1 MSNPVRNPVRVE
13 GQVAPGFEPVKARF
27 EHNMKTLA
35 ERNAQ
40 LCIYVGDERVVDLWA
55 SCNGDA
61 AFSADSL
68 ANVFSSSKNLEAI
81 TLAMLFDQG
90 LVDYGARV
98 ADYWPEYAANGK
110 DQTTVA
116 DVMRHEAGLAAFDTT
131 LNPVDLQASQLA
143 TNTVGAII
151 AGQTPKWRLGADNQ
165 REYHAI
171 TRGWIVNEIFRRIE
185 PQGRTIGQFL
195 RTQVS
200 EKFALDAH
208 IGATD
213 SEIAR
218 MSDVVMLG
226 FGYQFMQGLVPR
238 RLGRRIEPNLAQN
251 LAKLWRLGKGRKS
264 GTTAGAPTPLTGMK
278 RLSVFNSTEVAK
290 AEIPSAGAR
299 CSARGLAKLAAIM
312 ANGGEL
318 EGKRLMSASA
328 HAALHAQPVA
338 RDMMSMPTTFTQGG
352 VAAFGAPV
360 DDSPLA
366 AGLNAG
372 REGFYGWMGLGGSIF
387 QWHPELKIGF
397 GYVPTSLNILDI
409 VNERGKA
416 YQVEVVNCLR

>member
-1 MSNPVRNPVRVE
+1 VRVQ
-13 GQVAPGFEPVKARF
+13 GQVAAGFEAVKTRF
-27 EHNMKTLA
+27 EHNMNTLA

-55 SCNGDA
+55 TGVDDS

-90 LVDYGARV
+90 LVDYNARV

-110 DQTTVA
+110 DRTTVA

-131 LNPVDLQASQLA
+131 LNPVDLQTPNLS

-151 AGQTPKWRLGADNQ
+151 AAQTPKWRLGADNQ

-171 TRGWIVNEIFRRIE
+171 TRGWIANEIFRRIE
-185 PQGRTIGQFL
+185 PQGRTMGQFL
-195 RTQVS
+195 RTEVS
-200 EKFALDAH
+200 EKFAIDTY
-208 IGATD
+208 IGVTD
-213 SEIAR
+213 SEVAR

-238 RLGRRIEPNLAQN
+238 RLGRRMEPNLAQN
-251 LAKLWRLGKGRKS
+251 VAKLWRLGRGRKS
-264 GTTAGAPTPLTGMK
+264 STTVGAPTPLAGMK
-278 RLSVFNSTEVAK
+278 RLSVFNTPEVAK

-312 ANGGEL
+312 ANGGQL
-318 EGKRLMSASA
+318 DGKTLLSESA
-328 HAALHAQPVA
+328 HTALHAEPVA
-338 RDMMSMPTTFTQGG
+338 RDMMSMQTTFTQGG
-352 VAAFGAPV
+352 VAAFGAPSSAG
-360 DDSPLA
+360 DSPLA

-387 QWHPELKIGF
+387 QWHPEHKIGF
-397 GYVPTSLNILDI
+397 GYVPTSLNVLDI
-409 VNERGKA
+409 VNERGKV
-416 YQVEVVNCLR
+416 YQADVVKCLG